1 MVASRKP
8 KSLVPVVSAGQSM
21 VPTAQGMWYVLS
33 HMPRLDAEVIM
44 FLTYVFR
51 RLCLQPVTGSDNIF
65 LKKSFGHTAWHV
77 GS

>member
-1 MVASRKP
+1 
-8 KSLVPVVSAGQSM
+8 M

-65 LKKSFGHTAWHV
+65 LKKLFLYG
-77 GS
+77 